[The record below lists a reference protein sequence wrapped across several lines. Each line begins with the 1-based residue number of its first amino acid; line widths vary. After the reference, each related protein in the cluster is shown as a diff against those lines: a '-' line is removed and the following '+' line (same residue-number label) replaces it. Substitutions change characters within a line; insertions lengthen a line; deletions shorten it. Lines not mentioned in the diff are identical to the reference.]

1 MRCKFLVS
9 KTFEMREAERRN
21 EKLKCCFISV
31 KWRFIEG
38 LVQESKI

>member
-31 KWRFIEG
+31 KGRFIER